1 MKNATLPLAVGI
13 SVIACAL
20 AVYANLRSSELKIVL
35 DQERGKR
42 FAVEQKLLS
51 RQQEVT
57 QLQSQLGEEK
67 SKTAAIQK
75 ILTDGKAV
83 EEEMT
88 AKLEALEAERKALA
102 ESQASLQKKLEAQAA
117 QPAADAPA
125 VSAAQ

>member
-88 AKLEALEAERKALA
+88 AKLQALEAERKALA